1 MTQKR
6 HPKRVTSSEKD
17 LKRKKTRKNEI
28 KTKKNEKTKKNGE
41 KRKKYFGNILKYFQ
55 TVLNRFK
62 LERTGPTLLVVH
74 ETTSRQTK
82 KIGKKS
88 RTVSIVSPKW
98 PRLFTLK
105 AA

>member
-6 HPKRVTSSEKD
+6 HPKREKSSEKD

-28 KTKKNEKTKKNGE
+28 ETKKNGG
-41 KRKKYFGNILKYFQ
+41 KRKKYFGNIFIYFQ